1 MRQYQDGGRQLI
13 LDGKLEEGR
22 MHVQIDGGRIDRRLG
37 WGDDVVGFAG
47 RQRLFRDR
55 KPKPGDQFTYP
66 TYEPTFNAVVLVR
79 ATVKEPE
86 SIQVA
91 GVARK
96 LLPIRLTPD
105 KLDSRGVKFQPPGE
119 TVWLDDDFNIAR
131 REIELDGLGSVLL
144 TPTTRQAALAP
155 APATPAADLG
165 LRSLIPLDR
174 RIPRAYATT
183 SAVYRVTLRGDSD
196 PARALASDS
205 HQEVRLIRAGLLEI
219 KVHPT
224 RPKRELGVEPEPG
237 PEFLG
242 SSYYL
247 DADDKRIR
255 ELARDAAA
263 GEKDA
268 WAKALRIERWVK
280 SKMRPDNA
288 APLAP
293 ASKVARDLRGDCRS
307 YAFLTTALCRAEG
320 LPARTA
326 VGLLYVEKSAAP
338 SLGFHMWT
346 EVYVRGRWLGL
357 DGTLGLGGVSAA
369 HLKVADHSW
378 HEMQSLVPF
387 LPVTRLLSKIS
398 VEVASV
404 E

>member
-1 MRQYQDGGRQLI
+1 MAARRLWAALFLLAARFAAASEPSAKLIDETWEEARLDGVRIGAVHTTVRAAGLDGKNVRTTVDLDLSFRRQNAAIRLHMETGAEETSEGRVVAVFMRQYQDGGRQLI

-174 RIPRAYATT
+174 SGEGARLRLPSGSPSHPRRTT
-183 SAVYRVTLRGDSD
+183 RNQSPPDT
-196 PARALASDS
+196 
-205 HQEVRLIRAGLLEI
+205 
-219 KVHPT
+219 
-224 RPKRELGVEPEPG
+224 
-237 PEFLG
+237 
-242 SSYYL
+242 
-247 DADDKRIR
+247 
-255 ELARDAAA
+255 
-263 GEKDA
+263 
-268 WAKALRIERWVK
+268 
-280 SKMRPDNA
+280 SK
-288 APLAP
+288 
-293 ASKVARDLRGDCRS
+293 
-307 YAFLTTALCRAEG
+307 T
-320 LPARTA
+320 
-326 VGLLYVEKSAAP
+326 
-338 SLGFHMWT
+338 
-346 EVYVRGRWLGL
+346 
-357 DGTLGLGGVSAA
+357 
-369 HLKVADHSW
+369 
-378 HEMQSLVPF
+378 
-387 LPVTRLLSKIS
+387 
-398 VEVASV
+398 
-404 E
+404 